1 MLSAYYNNPFLA
13 DFCLGRLPLRLASRQ
28 SPLAVLQAHECLRKL
43 QAFFP
48 RLWGRVITTATQG
61 DLDQHTPLHAVEN
74 TGFFTDDVDL
84 LVQSGECDLGIHS
97 AKDLPENPQTS
108 VVAITASIDPRDVL
122 IFHEKYLSIP
132 LPLQLRIGSSSAR
145 RKELLSSLYPSA
157 TIMDLRGTIQTRL
170 KLLKQQKFDAIV
182 MANAAVSRLGLRL
195 PCTKILPPPYHPLQG
210 RLAITACQHIASW
223 KNLFL
228 LCKITEDIE
237 MLCMFNKNSFAHK
250 NC

>member
-97 AKDLPENPQTS
+97 AKDLPENPQAS
-108 VVAITASIDPRDVL
+108 VVAITASIDP
-122 IFHEKYLSIP
+122 
-132 LPLQLRIGSSSAR
+132 
-145 RKELLSSLYPSA
+145 
-157 TIMDLRGTIQTRL
+157 
-170 KLLKQQKFDAIV
+170 
-182 MANAAVSRLGLRL
+182 
-195 PCTKILPPPYHPLQG
+195 
-210 RLAITACQHIASW
+210 
-223 KNLFL
+223 
-228 LCKITEDIE
+228 
-237 MLCMFNKNSFAHK
+237 
-250 NC
+250 